1 MYKKKNKIP
10 RIIPRI
16 DIKNSDLVKGVNLEG
31 LRVLGK
37 PEEFSSLYYEEG
49 ADELFFQDTVASLY
63 GRNSLHDII
72 QKTSK
77 NIFIPL
83 AVGGGLR
90 SIKDIENVLKS
101 GADKV
106 SINSAAVRKPNFI
119 NQASKE
125 FGSSTIIV
133 SIETIRDSDGT
144 YKVLTDSGRE
154 LTRKNTIN
162 WSKEIQDRG
171 AGEIC
176 LTSITNEGTGKGFDV
191 ELFNLLSS
199 SLEIPIIIHGGA
211 GKLNHFKEFGNKI
224 PDGFVISSILHYSYL
239 KKINKKSNF
248 DGNDFFLKSNENF
261 LDFENLRIKKI
272 KQIL

>member
-31 LRVLGK
+31 FRVLGK
-37 PEEFSSLYYEEG
+37 PEEFSGLYYREG

-72 QKTSK
+72 KKTSK

-106 SINSAAVRKPNFI
+106 SINTAAVRKPNFI
-119 NQASKE
+119 NLASKE

-133 SIETIRDSDGT
+133 SVETIKDNNGS

-154 LTRKNTIN
+154 LTKKNTID

-176 LTSITNEGTGKGFDV
+176 LTSIRQEGTGKGFDV
-191 ELFNLLSS
+191 ELFDLLSS
-199 SLEIPIIIHGGA
+199 SLEIPVIIHGGA
-211 GKLNHFKEFGNKI
+211 GKLKHFKKFNNKI
-224 PDGFVISSILHYSYL
+224 PDGFVVSSCLHYSYL

-248 DGNDFFLKSNENF
+248 DGNDFFLSNDENF
-261 LDFENLRIKKI
+261 LDFEKI
-272 KQIL
+272 KIKMIKEIL

>member
-1 MYKKKNKIP
+1 MYRKKNKIP

-16 DIKNSDLVKGVNLEG
+16 DIKNSDVVKGVNLEG
-31 LRVLGK
+31 FRVLGK
-37 PEEFSSLYYEEG
+37 PEEFSSLYYKEG

-72 QKTSK
+72 KKTSK

-106 SINSAAVRKPNFI
+106 SINTAAVRNPNFI
-119 NQASKE
+119 NLASKE

-133 SIETIRDSDGT
+133 SIETIRDNNGSF
-144 YKVLTDSGRE
+144 KVLTDSGRE
-154 LTRKNTIN
+154 LTKKNTID

-176 LTSITNEGTGKGFDV
+176 LTSISMEGTGKGFDV
-191 ELFNLLSS
+191 ELFDLLSS

-211 GKLNHFKEFGNKI
+211 GKLSHFKKFHNKV
-224 PDGFVISSILHYSYL
+224 PDGFVISSCLHYSYL
-239 KKINKKSNF
+239 KKINKNSNF
-248 DGNDFFLKSNENF
+248 DGNDFFINSDENF
-261 LDFENLRIKKI
+261 LDFEKLKIKKI
-272 KQIL
+272 KKIL